1 MFNYWLQL
9 FCVMLLG
16 LFKFYIHFCD
26 VLESLISRK
35 FPRDLNFQID
45 WSKVHYLLVL
55 KSNCYFIH
63 IYMYIYTYNEVE
75 EVLVAQSCLTLY
87 DTMDCSP
94 QGSSL
99 HGILQAR
106 ILEWVVIS
114 FSRGFS
120 QPRDGTWV
128 FHIAGR
134 LFTIWTTRE
143 AVTSF

>member
-1 MFNYWLQL
+1 
-9 FCVMLLG
+9 
-16 LFKFYIHFCD
+16 
-26 VLESLISRK
+26 
-35 FPRDLNFQID
+35 
-45 WSKVHYLLVL
+45 
-55 KSNCYFIH
+55 
-63 IYMYIYTYNEVE
+63 MYIYTYNEVE

-120 QPRDGTWV
+120 QPRDRTWV

-134 LFTIWTTRE
+134 LFTI
-143 AVTSF
+143 